1 VIKNDDDDWLD
12 ALAGRIDA
20 PRRLSETVDQ
30 SGDAPPSRSLVL
42 EALALRAFILRQE
55 SGAAAVPS
63 VDQARESEL
72 IARARREGLLSSQT
86 PAADSRS
93 SQQRPRWRM
102 AIPAAAV
109 ILIAAGI
116 GFWQSSLKQPEYV
129 RGVDHGTTH
138 IQARDPTAFRHQL
151 TEELRT
157 AGATVTDYERFGRLG
172 IDVDLPEP
180 LPRAIEEILE
190 RHHIPVP
197 LDGVLVIEIEAPD
210 SR

>member
-1 VIKNDDDDWLD
+1 VIRNDDDAWLD
-12 ALAGRIDA
+12 ALAGRIEA
-20 PRRLSETVDQ
+20 VAGEGAQ
-30 SGDAPPSRSLVL
+30 SSLVL
-42 EALALRAFILRQE
+42 EALALREFIHRQE
-55 SGAAAVPS
+55 FASETAVPP
-63 VDQARESEL
+63 VDPARELEL
-72 IARARREGLLSSQT
+72 MARARREGLLVSQE
-86 PAADSRS
+86 PAAGSRY

-129 RGVDHGTTH
+129 RGIDHGTTH
-138 IQARDPTAFRHQL
+138 IQARDPTAFRRQL

-157 AGATVTDYERFGRLG
+157 AGATVTGYERFGRLG
-172 IDVDLPEP
+172 MDVDLPKP
-180 LPRAIEEILE
+180 LPKEIAEILE

-197 LDGVLVIEIEAPD
+197 SDGVLVIEVEAPD